1 MILKMHAAGKDAMS
15 NALQADF
22 GKRCIRMGYLI
33 SRYPSVSHTFIL
45 REVLQLRDAGFE
57 IFCASVNEPD
67 RSREAMNSDELIEMD
82 STYYLKRHGIAGA
95 ISAHFFGLF
104 HPVFYLRGLSYAF
117 IYGGWNIKQW
127 AFGFFYFT
135 EALMLSRWMR
145 ANRFKHL
152 HIHFATAAANIA
164 LFLKKIA
171 SVSISLTVH
180 GPDEFYDAPGQK
192 LTEKINAADFIVCIS
207 SFARSQ
213 VMKLSPP
220 GQWHKFE
227 VCPLGVNLADYSI
240 GQEGRTGRLFTI
252 LCVGRLTPAKGQVI
266 LIEACALL
274 RDAGRIF
281 RLVMVGSGPDAQ
293 ELRGIVSKNNLDE
306 LVIFTGDLNQAEV
319 KGWYRESDV
328 FALPSFAEGVPVVL
342 MEAMASGVPCV
353 TTRITGIPELIRDGI
368 DGLLVTPSDVVELVN
383 TVAVL
388 MNDKSLRLKLG
399 EAGRARVSDRY
410 NLQQNVVRLSQI
422 FSARLMGE

>member
-1 MILKMHAAGKDAMS
+1 MTLKVQAFSKSS
-15 NALQADF
+15 NFNSLGVEYD
-22 GKRCIRMGYLI
+22 KNCIRMGYLI

-45 REVLQLRDAGFE
+45 REVLQLRESGFK

-67 RSREAMNSDELIEMD
+67 RGRDAMTSDELNEMD
-82 STYYLKRHGIAGA
+82 ATYYLKKHGLMGA
-95 ISAHFFGLF
+95 IYGHFFGLF
-104 HPVFYLRGLSYAF
+104 HPIYYLRGLFYAF
-117 IYGGWNIKQW
+117 TYGGWNIKQCV
-127 AFGFFYFT
+127 FGLFYLT

-145 ANRFKHL
+145 VNNLKHL

-164 LFLKKIA
+164 LFLKK
-171 SVSISLTVH
+171 STPFSISLTIH

-192 LTEKINAADFIVCIS
+192 LTEKIAVADFLICIS

-220 GQWHKFE
+220 NQWHKFE
-227 VCPLGVNLADYSI
+227 VCPLGVNIADYSI
-240 GQEGRTGRLFTI
+240 AHRDHPDRLFTI
-252 LCVGRLTPAKGQVI
+252 LCVGRLTPAKGQAI

-274 RDAGRIF
+274 RDSGKVF
-281 RLVMVGSGPDAQ
+281 RLVLVGSGPDAQ
-293 ELRGIVSKNNLDE
+293 ALRELVGVNKLDE
-306 LVIFTGDLNQAEV
+306 QVTFTGDLNQAEV
-319 KGWYRESDV
+319 RAWYQESDV

-383 TVAVL
+383 TLSVL
-388 MNDKSLRLKLG
+388 MNDKTLRIKLG
-399 EAGRARVSDRY
+399 ESGRARVSDRY
-410 NLQQNVVRLSQI
+410 NLQQNVIRLGQI
-422 FSARLMGE
+422 FSMRLTNE

>member
-1 MILKMHAAGKDAMS
+1 M
-15 NALQADF
+15 
-22 GKRCIRMGYLI
+22 
-33 SRYPSVSHTFIL
+33 
-45 REVLQLRDAGFE
+45 
-57 IFCASVNEPD
+57 
-67 RSREAMNSDELIEMD
+67 
-82 STYYLKRHGIAGA
+82 
-95 ISAHFFGLF
+95 
-104 HPVFYLRGLSYAF
+104 
-117 IYGGWNIKQW
+117 
-127 AFGFFYFT
+127 
-135 EALMLSRWMR
+135 
-145 ANRFKHL
+145 
-152 HIHFATAAANIA
+152 
-164 LFLKKIA
+164 
-171 SVSISLTVH
+171 
-180 GPDEFYDAPGQK
+180 
-192 LTEKINAADFIVCIS
+192 
-207 SFARSQ
+207 
-213 VMKLSPP
+213 
-220 GQWHKFE
+220 
-227 VCPLGVNLADYSI
+227 
-240 GQEGRTGRLFTI
+240 
-252 LCVGRLTPAKGQVI
+252 
-266 LIEACALL
+266 
-274 RDAGRIF
+274 
-281 RLVMVGSGPDAQ
+281 GSGPDAQ